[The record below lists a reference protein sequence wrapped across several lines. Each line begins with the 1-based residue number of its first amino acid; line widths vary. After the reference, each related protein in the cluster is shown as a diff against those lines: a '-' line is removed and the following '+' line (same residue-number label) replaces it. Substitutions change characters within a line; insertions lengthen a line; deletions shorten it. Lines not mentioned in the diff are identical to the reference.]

1 MSTQVIQAQALKKKS
16 QTLISEAQRKEQKLD
31 SYISSESAKKASFQV
46 KKSQREMAKVY
57 KANEQ
62 KLLSEYEEK
71 NTQLEETFAEKET
84 KLQKFLLSAGI
95 LLLLVSMGLGFG
107 AHIGRA
113 SWQAH
118 KITRLERKLEKS
130 EKQASAQAKQ
140 LDKLTAPTKEVLQ
153 NRVDALEQM
162 SYFIKDPVIGQQAQ
176 GAVKKVVTKKEVRKL
191 RSQLEKSYQKGKI
204 GLWDRSTLRGRLQ
217 NIEDSIS

>member
-1 MSTQVIQAQALKKKS
+1 M
-16 QTLISEAQRKEQKLD
+16 
-31 SYISSESAKKASFQV
+31 

-71 NTQLEETFAEKET
+71 NTQLEETFSEKET
-84 KLQKFLLSAGI
+84 KLQKFLLSAGV

-107 AHIGRA
+107 AHIGRTG
-113 SWQAH
+113 WQAH

-130 EKQASAQAKQ
+130 ESQASAQAKQ
-140 LDKLTAPTKEVLQ
+140 LDNLTAPTKEVLQ

-162 SYFIKDPVIGQQAQ
+162 SHFIKDPVIGQQAQ
-176 GAVKKVVTKKEVRKL
+176 DAVKKIVTKKEVRKL
-191 RSQLEKSYQKGKI
+191 RSQIEKSYQKGKI
-204 GLWDRSTLRGRLQ
+204 GAWDRSELRGRLLT
-217 NIEDSIS
+217 IEESIS

>member
-1 MSTQVIQAQALKKKS
+1 M
-16 QTLISEAQRKEQKLD
+16 
-31 SYISSESAKKASFQV
+31 

-57 KANEQ
+57 KANER
-62 KLLSEYEEK
+62 KLVSEYEERS
-71 NTQLEETFAEKET
+71 TQLEENFAKKET
-84 KLQKFLLSAGI
+84 KLQKFLLGAGA

-107 AHIGRA
+107 AHIGRT

-130 EKQASAQAKQ
+130 EKRASAQAKQ

-162 SYFIKDPVIGQQAQ
+162 SNFIKDPVIGQQAQ
-176 GAVKKVVTKKEVRKL
+176 GAVKKIVTKKEVRKL
-191 RSQLEKSYQKGKI
+191 RSQIEKSYQKGKI
-204 GLWDRSTLRGRLQ
+204 GWWDRSTLRGRLLT
-217 NIEDSIS
+217 IEESIS